1 MAESTQKVLPSGE
14 IVRVDPPSDD
24 FPQGREVLVSAPDA
38 VADRLPSLAADA
50 STGYAALRAA
60 QQERLRKARA
70 AQKGTPPE
78 KRFL

>member
-1 MAESTQKVLPSGE
+1 MNESTQKVLPSGE

-24 FPQGREVLVSAPDA
+24 FPQGREVLVSAPDV
-38 VADRLPSLAADA
+38 VADRLPAMAVDA
-50 STGYAALRAA
+50 SAGYAAMRAA

-70 AQKGTPPE
+70 AQSGTPPE